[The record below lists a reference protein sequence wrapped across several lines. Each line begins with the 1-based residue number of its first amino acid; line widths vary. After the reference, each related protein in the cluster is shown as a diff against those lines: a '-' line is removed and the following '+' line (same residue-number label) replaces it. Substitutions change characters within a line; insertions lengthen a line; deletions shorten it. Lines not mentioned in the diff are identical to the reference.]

1 MDLDPQVLR
10 SLLDTS
16 PVAIAVVDAR
26 SPDLPAVYVNRSFEA
41 LTGYAAGELVGR
53 NLRLL
58 QGESVDQEGRHRLR
72 EAIDRGEA
80 CTVSLRNFRKDGVA
94 FWNDISVVPLRD
106 PQGEVSHFA
115 AFYRDPQAERIE
127 VPAPPVA
134 MPGVGVLREDRLTGL
149 LTGQYLGELLR
160 RDWAVAQRECLRV
173 TLFSIDI
180 DALELYNTTFGRAAG
195 DSTIRRVGHCIAGCL
210 RRASDATARLEG
222 GRFLAFATGL
232 DTDQAQRLAGSVA
245 ERVRELRI
253 HHPRCT
259 VLRYISVS
267 IGVANAIV
275 QPTQVPE
282 SLIQVAHQRLLAA
295 KQAGRNT
302 VC

>member
-1 MDLDPQVLR
+1 MDLDLQLLR
-10 SLLDTS
+10 SLVDAS
-16 PVAIAVVDAR
+16 PVAIALVDAR
-26 SPDLPAVYVNRSFEA
+26 GADLPVIYVNRSFET
-41 LTGYAAGELVGR
+41 LTGYTAAELLGR

-58 QGESVDQEGRHRLR
+58 QGDSPDQEGRHRLR

-80 CTVSLRNFRKDGVA
+80 CKTSVRNFRKDGSA
-94 FWNDISVVPLRD
+94 FWNDISLVPLRD
-106 PQGEVSHFA
+106 HNGEVSHFA
-115 AFYRDPQAERIE
+115 AFYRDPVAERAE
-127 VPAPPVA
+127 LPAPPVA
-134 MPGVGVLREDRLTGL
+134 MPGVGVQREDRLTGL
-149 LTGQYLGELLR
+149 LTAPYLGELLR

-180 DALELYNTTFGRAAG
+180 DALELYNATFGRAAG
-195 DSTIRRVGHCIAGCL
+195 DSVIRRVGHCIAGCL

-232 DTDQAQRLAGSVA
+232 DADQAQRLARSVA

-253 HHPRCT
+253 HHPRCV
-259 VLRYISVS
+259 VLRYITVS

-282 SLIQVAHQRLLAA
+282 SLIEVAHQRLLGA

-302 VC
+302 VY